1 MNQKLDLALIA
12 DSFVPFRSSAAVQL
26 YDLSKEFIKQGHSLT
41 VILPSSVIK
50 EQWKIEKIEGIKI
63 IKLKSPRNKNINFYR
78 RAFSEILMPY
88 YMLRNLKKSP
98 IANKKWDGLVWYSP
112 SIFHGPLVKSLK
124 DNSKCKGYLIV
135 RDIFPQWALDVGLIQ
150 KGLIYWFFSLI
161 ANYQYSIANTI
172 GVQTSGNLN
181 FFKDLKKNGECKI
194 EVLKNWLAPLKKK
207 KCSINIAKTTLVGR
221 KIFIYSGN
229 MGAAQG
235 LQIFIDLASRLKKQK
250 DIGFIFVGRG
260 TDKNKLKN
268 KALMQNLNNII
279 FFDEIDHDEIQDL
292 YDQCTAGIL
301 ALDHRHKTHNI
312 PGKFLS
318 YMQSGLPVLANINK
332 NNDLIKIIRDG
343 HIGCVSDLNDVGDLV
358 KLTNKLLQIIET
370 DNKISYRCKKLFNNE
385 FSVSPKVKQIVQG
398 FIK

>member
-12 DSFVPFRSSAAVQL
+12 DSFIPFRSSAAVQL

-41 VILPSSVIK
+41 VILPCSTIK
-50 EQWKIEKIEGIKI
+50 EQWKLEKIEGIKI

-98 IANKKWDGLVWYSP
+98 ISNKKWDGLVWYSP
-112 SIFHGPLVKSLK
+112 SIFHGPLVRSLK
-124 DNSKCKGYLIV
+124 EHSKCKSYLIV
-135 RDIFPQWALDVGLIQ
+135 RDIFPQWALDVGLIK
-150 KGLIYWFFSLI
+150 KGILFWFFSLI

-172 GVQTSGNLN
+172 GVQTSGNLI
-181 FFKDLKKNGECKI
+181 FFKDLKKNSECKI
-194 EVLKNWLAPLKKK
+194 EVLKNWLAPTKKK
-207 KCSINIAKTTLVGR
+207 KCSINIANTSLVGR
-221 KIFIYSGN
+221 KIFIYAGN

-235 LQIFIDLASRLKKQK
+235 LQIFIDLAARLKKQK

-279 FFDEIDHDEIQDL
+279 FFDEIDHDEVEDL
-292 YDQCTAGIL
+292 YDQCTVGII

-318 YMQSGLPVLANINK
+318 YMQSGLPVLANVNK
-332 NNDLIKIIRDG
+332 NNDLIKIIKDG
-343 HIGCVSDLNDVGDLV
+343 HVGCVSDFNDVGDLV
-358 KLTNKLLQIIET
+358 KSTNKLLQIIEN
-370 DNKISYRCKKLFNNE
+370 DNKISYRCKRLFSNE